1 MNTKYFLITV
11 LIFCCMPFVKAQ
23 YVTLYTPMGSPV
35 EGFIRGEELFVG
47 LTNTTMK
54 GSPISANIGQT
65 EVTKVPQK
73 V

>member
-1 MNTKYFLITV
+1 MLGTSQ
-11 LIFCCMPFVKAQ
+11 P
-23 YVTLYTPMGSPV
+23 
-35 EGFIRGEELFVG
+35 EELQFVG

-65 EVTKVPQK
+65 EAIKVPQK

>member
-35 EGFIRGEELFVG
+35 EGFIRGEEL
-47 LTNTTMK
+47 
-54 GSPISANIGQT
+54 SD
-65 EVTKVPQK
+65 EETKL
-73 V
+73 